1 MARPPR
7 IQFPNAFYHVIVRG
21 NQQQA
26 LFSDD
31 ADRTAYLELLTRYKG
46 KCGFIVYA
54 YVLMNN
60 HIHMLIETP
69 EVPISKI
76 MQMLNFT
83 YAQYFNRKYGK
94 VGHLF
99 QGRYKSFLC
108 DRDQYLVS
116 LVRYIHL
123 NPVRAKIVKEPHV
136 YKWSSHGEYT
146 GRNSGVVDVD
156 RVLRLFSENK
166 VVARRL
172 YSRFVN
178 EALREGSDE
187 SYYKGIEQQILGD
200 ENFIAKVEKAI
211 ERRVEPIR
219 KPSIETLLKEVERL
233 TGVKREEIMT
243 RSRSAQAVFARGLLI
258 GAWRESG
265 GRIAHLQSI
274 LRRDISTLSKSSR
287 VVDSPEGRESMKKLM
302 KRLHSLIQA

>member
-7 IQFPNAFYHVIVRG
+7 IQFQNAFYHVIVRG

-26 LFSDD
+26 LFSGDT
-31 ADRTAYLELLTRYKG
+31 DRMAYLELLSRYKK
-46 KCGFIVYA
+46 KCGFILYA

-60 HIHMLIETP
+60 HIHLLVETP
-69 EVPISKI
+69 EAPISKI

-108 DRDQYLVS
+108 DRDQYLLS

-123 NPVRAKIVKEPHV
+123 NPVRAKIAKEPYV
-136 YKWSSHGEYT
+136 YKWSSHGEYM
-146 GRNSGVVDVD
+146 GKNGGMVDVD

-166 VVARRL
+166 ALARRL
-172 YSRFVN
+172 YSRFVS
-178 EALREGSDE
+178 EALREGKDE

-200 ENFIAKVEKAI
+200 EKFIEKVTKTVG
-211 ERRVEPIR
+211 RTKEPIR

-233 TGVKREEIMT
+233 TGVKREEIII

-274 LRRDISTLSKSSR
+274 LKRDISTLSKSSR
-287 VVDSPEGRESMKKLM
+287 VVDSSEGRESMKKLM
-302 KRLHSLIQA
+302 KRLYSLIQA

>member
-7 IQFPNAFYHVIVRG
+7 IQFPDALYHVIVRG

-26 LFSDD
+26 LFSGD
-31 ADRTAYLELLTRYKG
+31 ADRMAYLELLNRYKK
-46 KCGFIVYA
+46 KCGFILYA

-60 HIHMLIETP
+60 HVHLLVETP
-69 EVPISKI
+69 EAPISKI

-108 DRDQYLVS
+108 DRDQYLLS

-123 NPVRAKIVKEPHV
+123 NPVRAKIAKEPHV
-136 YKWSSHGEYT
+136 YRWSSHEEYM
-146 GRNSGVVDVD
+146 GKNGGMVDVD

-166 VVARRL
+166 ALARQL

-178 EALREGSDE
+178 GALREGRDE

-200 ENFIAKVEKAI
+200 EKFIEKVAKAVGRTEK
-211 ERRVEPIR
+211 PIR
-219 KPSIETLLKEVERL
+219 RLSIETLFKEVERL
-233 TGVKREEIMT
+233 TGVKREEIIT
-243 RSRSAQAVFARGLLI
+243 RSRSAQALFARGLLI

-274 LRRDISTLSKSSR
+274 LKRDITTLSKSSR
-287 VVDSPEGRESMKKLM
+287 VADSSEGRESMK
-302 KRLHSLIQA
+302 RLYSLIQA

>member
-7 IQFPNAFYHVIVRG
+7 IQFPDALYHVIVRG

-26 LFSDD
+26 LFSGD
-31 ADRTAYLELLTRYKG
+31 ADRMAYLELLNRYKK
-46 KCGFIVYA
+46 KCGFILYA

-60 HIHMLIETP
+60 HVHLLVETP
-69 EVPISKI
+69 EEPISKI

-108 DRDQYLVS
+108 DRDQYLLS

-123 NPVRAKIVKEPHV
+123 NPVRAKIAKEPHV
-136 YKWSSHGEYT
+136 YRWSSHEEYM
-146 GRNSGVVDVD
+146 GKNGGMVDVD

-166 VVARRL
+166 ALARQL
-172 YSRFVN
+172 YNRFVN
-178 EALREGSDE
+178 GALREGRDE

-200 ENFIAKVEKAI
+200 EKFIEKVAKAVGRTEK
-211 ERRVEPIR
+211 PIR
-219 KPSIETLLKEVERL
+219 RPSIETLFKEVERL
-233 TGVKREEIMT
+233 TGVKREDIIT
-243 RSRSAQAVFARGLLI
+243 RSRSAQALFARGLLI

-274 LRRDISTLSKSSR
+274 LKRDITTLSKSSR
-287 VVDSPEGRESMKKLM
+287 VADSSEGRESMKKLM
-302 KRLHSLIQA
+302 KRLYSLIQA

>member
-7 IQFPNAFYHVIVRG
+7 IQFPDALYHVIVRG

-26 LFSDD
+26 IFSGDS
-31 ADRTAYLELLTRYKG
+31 DRVTYLELLNRYKK
-46 KCGFIVYA
+46 KCGFILYA

-60 HIHMLIETP
+60 HVHLLVETP
-69 EVPISKI
+69 EAPISKT

-108 DRDQYLVS
+108 DRDQYLLS

-123 NPVRAKIVKEPHV
+123 NPVRAKIANEPHV
-136 YKWSSHGEYT
+136 YRWSSHGEYMGKK
-146 GRNSGVVDVD
+146 GRMVDVD

-166 VVARRL
+166 ALARRL

-178 EALREGSDE
+178 EALREGRDE

-200 ENFIAKVEKAI
+200 EKFIEKVAKTVERT
-211 ERRVEPIR
+211 EEQIR
-219 KPSIETLLKEVERL
+219 KPSIETLFKEVERL
-233 TGVKREEIMT
+233 TDVKREEIIT

-258 GAWRESG
+258 GAWRELG

-274 LRRDISTLSKSSR
+274 LKRDISTLSKSSR
-287 VVDSPEGRESMKKLM
+287 VVDSSEGRESMKKLM
-302 KRLHSLIQA
+302 KRLYSLIQA

>member
-7 IQFPNAFYHVIVRG
+7 IQFQNAFYHVIVRG

-26 LFSDD
+26 LFQ
-31 ADRTAYLELLTRYKG
+31 ATPTEWLTLNFLSRYKK
-46 KCGFIVYA
+46 KCGFILYA

-60 HIHMLIETP
+60 HIHLLVETP
-69 EVPISKI
+69 EAPISKI

-108 DRDQYLVS
+108 DRDQYLLS

-123 NPVRAKIVKEPHV
+123 NPVRAKIAKEPYV
-136 YKWSSHGEYT
+136 YKWSSHGEYM
-146 GRNSGVVDVD
+146 GKNGGMVDVD

-166 VVARRL
+166 ALARRL
-172 YSRFVN
+172 YSRFVS
-178 EALREGSDE
+178 EALREGKDE

-200 ENFIAKVEKAI
+200 EKFIEKVTKTVG
-211 ERRVEPIR
+211 RTKEPIR

-233 TGVKREEIMT
+233 TGVKREEIII

-265 GRIAHLQSI
+265 EE
-274 LRRDISTLSKSSR
+274 LRTCNRF
-287 VVDSPEGRESMKKLM
+287 
-302 KRLHSLIQA
+302 